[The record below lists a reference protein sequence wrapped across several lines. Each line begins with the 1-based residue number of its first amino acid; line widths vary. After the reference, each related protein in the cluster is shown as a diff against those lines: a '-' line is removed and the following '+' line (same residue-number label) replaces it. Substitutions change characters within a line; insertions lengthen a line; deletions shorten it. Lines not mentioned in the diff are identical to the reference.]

1 MRFTAETVSG
11 VDPFATRL
19 RVLHVLQPG
28 EAGVWRYASDMSGFQ
43 SAHGW
48 QVHVASPV
56 PVPSEATWHRWDAE
70 RDPTKGFREESTR
83 FRELLIAIRPDVV
96 VAHSSKAGLIVR
108 GALRGSLPTVFLPHA
123 WSFAAL
129 SGPVAAA
136 ARTWERTAARWT
148 SALVCVGAGEV
159 ETGLAA
165 KVRAPYFLVPNPV
178 PPRWTTGERRPAAEL
193 GEAGSADV
201 VFVGR
206 LSHQK
211 GVDVL
216 LEAWREVRASVPDA
230 TLAIVG
236 NGPDAGSLRGAAG
249 PGVVFA
255 GEVSDPWSYTETAG
269 IAVLPSRW
277 EGLSL
282 SMLEA
287 MWSGRSVVTTDV
299 DGCEVVQESRGGSV
313 TPVGDT
319 RALARALISR
329 LQDAQLVASEGA
341 RAAAHVRQLH
351 DFETAATRLAAVVS
365 RAYAFGPLVCKPK
378 VLGHSDRRAT

>member
-1 MRFTAETVSG
+1 MRLTAETVSG
-11 VDPFATRL
+11 VDPFANPL

-28 EAGVWRYASDMSGFQ
+28 EAGVWRYAADMSGFQ

-56 PVPSEATWHRWDAE
+56 PVPSEAIWHRWDAE
-70 RDPTKGFREESTR
+70 RNPAKGVREESAR
-83 FRELLIAIRPDVV
+83 LRQLLAAIEPDVV

-108 GALRGSLPTVFLPHA
+108 SVLRGALPTVFLPHA

-129 SGPVAAA
+129 SGPMAQA
-136 ARTWERTAARWT
+136 ARTWERTAAQWT

-159 ETGLAA
+159 RTGLAA
-165 KVRAPYFLVPNPV
+165 GVRAPYFLVPNPV
-178 PPRWTTGERRPAAEL
+178 PPRWGVGIRREPSEL
-193 GEAGSADV
+193 GEAGTADV

-216 LEAWREVRASVPDA
+216 LEAWRQVRASVPEA

-236 NGPDAGSLRGAAG
+236 DGPDAQEVRNVAG
-249 PGVVFA
+249 PGVVFVGA
-255 GEVSDPWSYTETAG
+255 ADDPWSYTEAAG
-269 IAVLPSRW
+269 IAVMPSRW

-287 MWSGRSVVTTDV
+287 MWSGRSLVVTDV
-299 DGCEVVQESRGGSV
+299 DGSEVVVASGGGSV
-313 TPVGDT
+313 SPVADAG
-319 RALARALISR
+319 ALAQALITR
-329 LQDAQLVASEGA
+329 LRDPDLVAAEGA
-341 RAAAHVRQLH
+341 RSAAYVREH
-351 DFETAATRLAAVVS
+351 HNFDTAATRLAAVIS
-365 RAYAFGPLVCKPK
+365 RAYAFGPGV
-378 VLGHSDRRAT
+378 